1 MSLLFTPLHG
11 SGGCL
16 ISIKPHLGGGGI
28 VLRLINRRPGDR
40 RQHEQYFLPAPPPIP
55 VDVLLSAPADRA
67 DGWKWELCNVDKAPS
82 GRQRRGFGIN

>member
-40 RQHEQYFLPAPPPIP
+40 RQHEQYFLPAPPPIS
-55 VDVLLSAPADRA
+55 VGVLLSAPADRA
-67 DGWKWELCNVDKAPS
+67 DVWKWGLCNVDKAPS
-82 GRQRRGFGIN
+82 GRRRRGFELN